1 MAVPTVDD
9 VAAWIGIPVVPGDQR
24 LIDCHR
30 AALSWVLKR
39 RSLTDPLD
47 LWEEPDVCMGAV
59 KYAALQYTSRA
70 QPQGMP
76 GFDDLG
82 TFNSDLG
89 MSMYDIKELVGLDP
103 VIA

>member
-1 MAVPTVDD
+1 MAKPTVDD
-9 VAAWIGIPVVPGDQR
+9 VADWLGIPIDLR
-24 LIDCHR
+24 LEDSTT
-30 AALSWVLKR
+30 AAVTWVEKR
-39 RSLTDPLD
+39 RSLTPPAE
-47 LWEEPDVCMGAV
+47 LWEEPDVYLGAL

-89 MSMYDIKELVGLDP
+89 MSMYDIKELVGLDA